1 MTQQATSNQE
11 GQTTRLHGNCTT
23 AGRKMEGVNIMY
35 DTIITTDFS
44 EFGLRERKLAAKL
57 LMASCEQG
65 FPEDF
70 EDDGVQIMM
79 NKNSGLVFFT
89 NSEYQVCMMNG
100 DKLESYYNT
109 PYEGREGF
117 ADELRKDYE
126 RDPDAWAQE
135 DVEFLE
141 DIGII

>member
-1 MTQQATSNQE
+1 MVIVPQPKE
-11 GQTTRLHGNCTT
+11 
-23 AGRKMEGVNIMY
+23 KMKGAYIMC
-35 DTIITTDFS
+35 DTITTDFS
-44 EFGLRERKLAAKL
+44 EFGWRERELAAKL
-57 LMASCEQG
+57 LTASCEQG

-70 EDDGVQIMM
+70 EDDGVQIAM
-79 NKNSGLVFFT
+79 NKSSGFVFFT

-100 DKLESYYNT
+100 DKLESYYTT

-117 ADELRKDYE
+117 ADELREDYE

-141 DIGII
+141 DMGII